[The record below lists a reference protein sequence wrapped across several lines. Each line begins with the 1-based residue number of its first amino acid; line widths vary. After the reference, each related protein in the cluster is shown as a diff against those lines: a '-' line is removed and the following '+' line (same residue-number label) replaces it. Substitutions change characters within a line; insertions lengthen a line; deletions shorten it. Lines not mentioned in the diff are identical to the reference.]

1 MNLQGTRYDLN
12 VKADA
17 IELLVYYGYTI
28 YEVAGIIGCTPKT
41 VSTWYT
47 DYLGYRGEDKEVI
60 VMQSL
65 V

>member
-12 VKADA
+12 VKAEA

-28 YEVAGIIGCTPKT
+28 YEVTGIIGCTPKT

-47 DYLGYRGEDKEVI
+47 EYLGYRGEEKEEI
-60 VMQSL
+60 VMESSI
-65 V
+65 

>member
-17 IELLVYYGYTI
+17 MELLVYYNYSVT
-28 YEVAGIIGCTPKT
+28 EVAGIVGCGVNTI
-41 VSTWYT
+41 SRWYME
-47 DYLGYRGEDKEVI
+47 YLGYRGDDREVI

>member
-1 MNLQGTRYDLN
+1 MNLHGTRYDLN
-12 VKADA
+12 VKANA

-47 DYLGYRGEDKEVI
+47 EYLGYRGEDKEVM
-60 VMQSL
+60 VLQSSI
-65 V
+65 